1 MRKQTLIQG
10 YAALSTSDVAD
21 YAQGMQHCP
30 HHTLPAFAHD
40 HTLASPDAVAP
51 VGAHWIYFVRS
62 CWCCRLKVCV
72 AAVKCVEVG
81 RLGYCTLA
89 LAPFWRIKDR
99 RTHPHVDVLQERQK
113 NG

>member
-1 MRKQTLIQG
+1 MRKQTLFQG

-21 YAQGMQHCP
+21 YAQGVQHCQ

-40 HTLASPDAVAP
+40 HTLASPGAVAP
-51 VGAHWIYFVRS
+51 DGAHCISFVRS
-62 CWCCRLKVCV
+62 CWCCRLRVCV
-72 AAVKCVEVG
+72 APVKCVKVG

-89 LAPFWRIKDR
+89 LAPFRKIKDR